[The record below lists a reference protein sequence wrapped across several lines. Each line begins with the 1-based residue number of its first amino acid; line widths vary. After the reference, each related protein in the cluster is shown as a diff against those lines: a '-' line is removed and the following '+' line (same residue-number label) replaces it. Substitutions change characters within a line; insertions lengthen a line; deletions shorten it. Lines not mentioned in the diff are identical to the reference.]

1 MKKWCNDA
9 WNWHL
14 AVWADRLLWPQS
26 FWIGA
31 VGFFTNFFYLHVF
44 VFKKFFYSCMP
55 TYAHWLELCQKCAQE
70 NCFWSSL
77 FYLFLAVV
85 PKSKGRKI
93 EMIMKIVLI
102 KMKLFFYVKVHNFSR
117 KYELTGLIRPLDKMA
132 PFKNSK
138 WSLCCCKTQVSL
150 SNHHLDIQG
159 D

>member
-14 AVWADRLLWPQS
+14 AVWADRLLRPQS

-44 VFKKFFYSCMP
+44 VFKKFFYSCLP
-55 TYAHWLELCQKCAQE
+55 THTHWLKLCQKCAQE
-70 NCFWSSL
+70 NCFRSSL

-102 KMKLFFYVKVHNFSR
+102 KMKLFFMWKWHSTHNFSW
-117 KYELTGLIRPLDKMA
+117 KYARCSYWFNQTP
-132 PFKNSK
+132 
-138 WSLCCCKTQVSL
+138 W
-150 SNHHLDIQG
+150 
-159 D
+159 